1 MQDPVVVVGLGRSG
15 LGAARLLNARGADV
29 WLLES
34 NSSEELQQRADGL
47 SATGIQVEL
56 GQPLELASFEAL
68 PRWPSTVVI
77 SPGIAFDHPVLNQ
90 LRDRGCRVV
99 GEVELAWEAMET
111 IPWVGI
117 TGTNGKTTVTS
128 LVAHLLQQGGLDAPA
143 CGNIGA
149 SAAELALACLEGEQP
164 EWVVAELSSYQIE
177 AAPSVQ
183 PSIGIWTTLTPD
195 HLDRHGTLDRYRSI
209 KAGLL
214 QQSRRQFLNADDR
227 DLCAH
232 AAEWPNALWVSGGDP
247 SNFTPAMTPHLWV
260 SGEQLCN
267 QDGPLFPCDALAM
280 PGAHNRQNLALAAA
294 VALECGLS
302 AAQIEAGCR
311 SFPGV
316 PHRLERIR
324 ELSGITY
331 YNDSKAT
338 NYDASLVAV
347 QSLERPLVVLAGGR
361 AKRGEPGAWLEALKQ
376 KAAAVVLFGEA
387 RSTFH
392 ELLGSAGYTGVI
404 ERQEHLD
411 QALPLARQLA
421 EQLNCQAVLL
431 SPACASFDQYRDFEV
446 RGDHFRQLVEAMA

>member
-15 LGAARLLNARGADV
+15 IGAARLLNARGADV

-34 NSSEELQQRADGL
+34 NTSPELKQRADAL

-56 GQPLELASFEAL
+56 GKPLALESFEAL
-68 PRWPSTVVI
+68 PRWPSVVVV

-90 LRDRGCRVV
+90 LRDRGCSVV
-99 GEVELAWEAMET
+99 GEVELAWDAMAS

-164 EWVVAELSSYQIE
+164 ERVVVELSSYQIE

-183 PSIGIWTTLTPD
+183 PSIGVWTTLTPD
-195 HLDRHGTLDRYRSI
+195 HLDRHGTLERYRSI

-227 DLCAH
+227 DLYAH
-232 AAEWPNALWVSGGDP
+232 AAEWPQALWVSGGDTEQF
-247 SNFTPAMTPHLWV
+247 SAAMTPHLWV
-260 SGEQLCN
+260 SGGQLCN

-280 PGAHNRQNLALAAA
+280 PGAHNRQNLALATA

-302 AAQIEAGCR
+302 PSQIEAGCR

-324 ELSGITY
+324 ELGGITY

-338 NYDASLVAV
+338 NYDASLVAL

-361 AKRGEPGAWLEALKQ
+361 AKRGEPGAWLEALRQ

-387 RSTFH
+387 RSTFC
-392 ELLGSAGYTGVI
+392 ELLGSAGYAGVI
-404 ERQEHLD
+404 EQQEHLD

-431 SPACASFDQYRDFEV
+431 
-446 RGDHFRQLVEAMA
+446 

>member
-15 LGAARLLNARGADV
+15 IGAARLLNARGADV

-34 NSSEELQQRADGL
+34 NSSAELKQRADEL
-47 SATGIQVEL
+47 SSIGIQVEL
-56 GQPLELASFEAL
+56 GKPLALESFEAL

-90 LRDRGCRVV
+90 LRDRGCSVV
-99 GEVELAWEAMET
+99 GEVELAWDAMES

-128 LVAHLLQQGGLDAPA
+128 LVAHLLQQGGIDAPA

-149 SAAELALACLEGEQP
+149 SAAELALACLGGEQP
-164 EWVVAELSSYQIE
+164 ERVVVELSSYQIE

-183 PSIGIWTTLTPD
+183 PSIGVWTTLTPD
-195 HLDRHGTLDRYRSI
+195 HLDRHGTLERYRSI

-227 DLCAH
+227 DLSAH
-232 AAEWPNALWVSGGDP
+232 AGEWPQALWVSGGGKDQF
-247 SNFTPAMTPHLWV
+247 SASMTPHLWV
-260 SGEQLCN
+260 SNGQLCN
-267 QDGPLFPCDALAM
+267 QDGPLFPCAALAM
-280 PGAHNRQNLALAAA
+280 PGAHNRQNLALATA

-302 AAQIEAGCR
+302 PAQIEAGCR

-338 NYDASLVAV
+338 NYDASLVAL

-361 AKRGEPGAWLEALKQ
+361 AKRGEPGAWLEALHH

-387 RSTFH
+387 RSTFS
-392 ELLGSAGYTGVI
+392 ELLGSAGYPGVI
-404 ERQEHLD
+404 EQQEHLD
-411 QALPLARQLA
+411 QALPLARRLA

>member
-128 LVAHLLQQGGLDAPA
+128 LVGHLLQQGGLDAPA

-183 PSIGIWTTLTPD
+183 PSIGVWTTLTPD

-214 QQSRRQFLNADDR
+214 QQSRRQFLTADDR

-232 AAEWPNALWVSGGDP
+232 AAEWSKALWVSGGDP

-280 PGAHNRQNLALAAA
+280 PGAHNRQNLALATA

-338 NYDASLVAV
+338 NYDASLVAL

-387 RSTFH
+387 RTTFH
-392 ELLGSAGYTGVI
+392 ELLGSAGYTGLI
-404 ERQEHLD
+404 EQQEHLD

>member
-15 LGAARLLNARGADV
+15 IGAARLLNARGADV

-34 NSSEELQQRADGL
+34 NTSPELKQRADAL

-56 GQPLELASFEAL
+56 GTPLALESFEAL
-68 PRWPSTVVI
+68 PRWPSVVVV

-90 LRDRGCRVV
+90 LRDRGCSVV
-99 GEVELAWEAMET
+99 GEVELAWDAMAS

-164 EWVVAELSSYQIE
+164 ERVVVELSSYQIE

-183 PSIGIWTTLTPD
+183 PSIGVWTTLTPD
-195 HLDRHGTLDRYRSI
+195 HLDRHGTLERYRSI

-227 DLCAH
+227 DLYAH
-232 AAEWPNALWVSGGDP
+232 AAEWPQALWVSGGDKEQF
-247 SNFTPAMTPHLWV
+247 SAAMTPHLWV
-260 SGEQLCN
+260 SGGQLCN

-280 PGAHNRQNLALAAA
+280 PGAHNRQNLALATA

-302 AAQIEAGCR
+302 PSQIEAGCR

-324 ELSGITY
+324 ELGGITY

-338 NYDASLVAV
+338 NYDASLVAL

-361 AKRGEPGAWLEALKQ
+361 AKRGEPGAWLEALRQ

-387 RSTFH
+387 RSTFC
-392 ELLGSAGYTGVI
+392 ELLGSAGYPGVI
-404 ERQEHLD
+404 EQQEHLE

>member
-1 MQDPVVVVGLGRSG
+1 M
-15 LGAARLLNARGADV
+15 
-29 WLLES
+29 
-34 NSSEELQQRADGL
+34 
-47 SATGIQVEL
+47 
-56 GQPLELASFEAL
+56 
-68 PRWPSTVVI
+68 
-77 SPGIAFDHPVLNQ
+77 
-90 LRDRGCRVV
+90 
-99 GEVELAWEAMET
+99 
-111 IPWVGI
+111 
-117 TGTNGKTTVTS
+117 
-128 LVAHLLQQGGLDAPA
+128 AHLLQQGGLDAPA

-164 EWVVAELSSYQIE
+164 ERVVVELSSYQIE

-183 PSIGIWTTLTPD
+183 PSIGVWTTLTPD
-195 HLDRHGTLDRYRSI
+195 HLDRHGTLERYRSI

-227 DLCAH
+227 DLYAH
-232 AAEWPNALWVSGGDP
+232 AAEWPQALWVSGGDKEQF
-247 SNFTPAMTPHLWV
+247 SAAMTSHLWV
-260 SGEQLCN
+260 SGGQLCN

-280 PGAHNRQNLALAAA
+280 PGAHNRQNLALATA

-302 AAQIEAGCR
+302 PSQIEAGCR

-324 ELSGITY
+324 ELGGITY

-338 NYDASLVAV
+338 NYDASLVAL

-361 AKRGEPGAWLEALKQ
+361 AKRGEPGAWLEALHQ

-387 RSTFH
+387 RSTFC
-392 ELLGSAGYTGVI
+392 ELLGSAGYPGVI
-404 ERQEHLD
+404 EQQEHLE

>member
-15 LGAARLLNARGADV
+15 IGAARLLNARGADV

-34 NSSEELQQRADGL
+34 NTSPELKQRADAL

-56 GQPLELASFEAL
+56 GKPLALESFEAL
-68 PRWPSTVVI
+68 PRWPSVVVV

-90 LRDRGCRVV
+90 LRDRGCSVV
-99 GEVELAWEAMET
+99 GEVELAWDAMAS

-164 EWVVAELSSYQIE
+164 ERVVVELSSYQIE

-183 PSIGIWTTLTPD
+183 PSIGVWTTLTPD
-195 HLDRHGTLDRYRSI
+195 HLDRHGTLERYRSI

-227 DLCAH
+227 DLYAH
-232 AAEWPNALWVSGGDP
+232 AAEWPQALWVSGGDKEQF
-247 SNFTPAMTPHLWV
+247 SASMTPHLWV
-260 SGEQLCN
+260 SGGQLCN

-280 PGAHNRQNLALAAA
+280 PGAHNRQNLALATA

-302 AAQIEAGCR
+302 PKQIEAGCR

-324 ELSGITY
+324 ELGGITY

-338 NYDASLVAV
+338 NYDASLVAL

-361 AKRGEPGAWLEALKQ
+361 AKRGEPGAWLEALRQ

-387 RSTFH
+387 RSTFC
-392 ELLGSAGYTGVI
+392 ELLGSAGYPGVI
-404 ERQEHLD
+404 EQQEHLD

>member
-15 LGAARLLNARGADV
+15 IGAARLLNARGADV

-34 NSSEELQQRADGL
+34 NNSPELKQRADAL

-56 GQPLELASFEAL
+56 GKPLALESFEAL
-68 PRWPSTVVI
+68 PRWPSVVVV

-90 LRDRGCRVV
+90 LRDRGCSVV
-99 GEVELAWEAMET
+99 GEVELAWDAMAS

-164 EWVVAELSSYQIE
+164 ERVVVELSSYQIE

-183 PSIGIWTTLTPD
+183 PSIGVWTTLTPD
-195 HLDRHGTLDRYRSI
+195 HLDRHGTLERYRSI

-227 DLCAH
+227 DLYAH
-232 AAEWPNALWVSGGDP
+232 AAEWPQALWVSGGDKEQF
-247 SNFTPAMTPHLWV
+247 SAAMTPHLWV
-260 SGEQLCN
+260 SGGQLCN

-280 PGAHNRQNLALAAA
+280 PGAHNRQNLALATA

-302 AAQIEAGCR
+302 PSQIEAGCR

-324 ELSGITY
+324 ELGGITY

-338 NYDASLVAV
+338 NYDASLVAL

-361 AKRGEPGAWLEALKQ
+361 AKRGEPGAWLEALRQ

-387 RSTFH
+387 RSTFC
-392 ELLGSAGYTGVI
+392 ELLGSAGYAGVI
-404 ERQEHLD
+404 EQQEHLD

>member
-15 LGAARLLNARGADV
+15 IGAARLLNARGADV

-34 NSSEELQQRADGL
+34 NTSPELKQRADAL

-56 GQPLELASFEAL
+56 GKPLALESFEAL
-68 PRWPSTVVI
+68 PRWPSVVVV

-90 LRDRGCRVV
+90 LRDRGCSVV
-99 GEVELAWEAMET
+99 GEVELAWDAMAS

-164 EWVVAELSSYQIE
+164 ERVVVELSSYQIE

-183 PSIGIWTTLTPD
+183 PSIGVWTTLTPD
-195 HLDRHGTLDRYRSI
+195 HLDRHGTLERYRSI

-227 DLCAH
+227 DLYAH
-232 AAEWPNALWVSGGDP
+232 AAEWPQALWVSGGDKEQF
-247 SNFTPAMTPHLWV
+247 SAAMTPHLWV
-260 SGEQLCN
+260 SGGQLCN

-280 PGAHNRQNLALAAA
+280 PGAHNRQNLALATA

-302 AAQIEAGCR
+302 PTQIEAGCR

-324 ELSGITY
+324 ELGGITY

-338 NYDASLVAV
+338 NYDASLVAL

-361 AKRGEPGAWLEALKQ
+361 AKRGEPGAWLEALRQ

-387 RSTFH
+387 RSTFC
-392 ELLGSAGYTGVI
+392 ELLGSASYPGVI
-404 ERQEHLD
+404 EQQEHLD

>member
-15 LGAARLLNARGADV
+15 IGAARLLNARGADV

-34 NSSEELQQRADGL
+34 NTSPELKQRADAL

-56 GQPLELASFEAL
+56 GKPLALESFEAL
-68 PRWPSTVVI
+68 PRWPSMVVV

-90 LRDRGCRVV
+90 LRDRGCSVV
-99 GEVELAWEAMET
+99 GEVELAWDAMAS

-164 EWVVAELSSYQIE
+164 ERVVVELSSYQIE

-183 PSIGIWTTLTPD
+183 PSIGVWTTLTPD
-195 HLDRHGTLDRYRSI
+195 HLDRHGTLERYRSI

-227 DLCAH
+227 DLYAH
-232 AAEWPNALWVSGGDP
+232 AAEWPQALWVSGGDTEQF
-247 SNFTPAMTPHLWV
+247 SAAMTPHLWV
-260 SGEQLCN
+260 SGGQLCN

-280 PGAHNRQNLALAAA
+280 PGAHNRQNLALATA

-302 AAQIEAGCR
+302 PAQIEAGCR

-324 ELSGITY
+324 ELGGITY

-338 NYDASLVAV
+338 NYDASLVAL

-361 AKRGEPGAWLEALKQ
+361 AKRGEPGAWLEALRH

-387 RSTFH
+387 RSTFC
-392 ELLGSAGYTGVI
+392 ELLGSAGYPGVI
-404 ERQEHLD
+404 EQQEHLD

>member
-15 LGAARLLNARGADV
+15 IGAARLLNARGADV

-34 NSSEELQQRADGL
+34 NTSPELKQRADAL

-56 GQPLELASFEAL
+56 GKPLALESFEAL
-68 PRWPSTVVI
+68 PRWPSVVVV

-90 LRDRGCRVV
+90 LRDRGCSVV
-99 GEVELAWEAMET
+99 GEVELAWDAMAS

-164 EWVVAELSSYQIE
+164 ERVVVELSSYQIE

-183 PSIGIWTTLTPD
+183 PSIGVWTTLTPD
-195 HLDRHGTLDRYRSI
+195 HLDRHGTLERYRSI

-227 DLCAH
+227 DLYAH
-232 AAEWPNALWVSGGDP
+232 AAEWPQALWVSGGDKEQF
-247 SNFTPAMTPHLWV
+247 SAAMTPHLWV
-260 SGEQLCN
+260 SGGQLCN

-280 PGAHNRQNLALAAA
+280 PGAHNRQNLALATA

-302 AAQIEAGCR
+302 PTQIEAGCR

-324 ELSGITY
+324 ELGGITY

-338 NYDASLVAV
+338 NYDASLVAL
-347 QSLERPLVVLAGGR
+347 QSLQRPLVVLAGGR
-361 AKRGEPGAWLEALKQ
+361 AKRGEPGAWLEALRQ

-387 RSTFH
+387 RSTFC
-392 ELLGSAGYTGVI
+392 ELLGSAGYPGVI
-404 ERQEHLD
+404 EQQEHLD

>member
-15 LGAARLLNARGADV
+15 IGAARLLNARGADV

-34 NSSEELQQRADGL
+34 NTSPELKQRADAL
-47 SATGIQVEL
+47 SASGIQVEL
-56 GQPLELASFEAL
+56 GKPLALESFEAL
-68 PRWPSTVVI
+68 PRWPSVVVV

-90 LRDRGCRVV
+90 LRDRGCSVV
-99 GEVELAWEAMET
+99 GEVELAWDAMAS

-164 EWVVAELSSYQIE
+164 ERVVVELSSYQIE

-183 PSIGIWTTLTPD
+183 PSIGVWTTLTPD
-195 HLDRHGTLDRYRSI
+195 HLDRHGTLERYRSI

-227 DLCAH
+227 DLYAH
-232 AAEWPNALWVSGGDP
+232 SAEWPQALWVSGGDKEQF
-247 SNFTPAMTPHLWV
+247 SAAMTPHLWV
-260 SGEQLCN
+260 SGGQLCN
-267 QDGPLFPCDALAM
+267 QGGPLFPCDALAM
-280 PGAHNRQNLALAAA
+280 PGAHNRQNLALATA

-302 AAQIEAGCR
+302 PAQIEAGCR

-338 NYDASLVAV
+338 NYDASLVAL

-361 AKRGEPGAWLEALKQ
+361 AKRGEPGAWLEALGQ
-376 KAAAVVLFGEA
+376 KAAAMVLFGEA
-387 RSTFH
+387 QSTFR
-392 ELLGSAGYTGVI
+392 ELLGSAGYPGVI
-404 ERQEHLD
+404 EQQEHLD
-411 QALPLARQLA
+411 QALPLARRLA

>member
-15 LGAARLLNARGADV
+15 IGAARLLNARGADV

-34 NSSEELQQRADGL
+34 NNSPELKQRADAL

-56 GQPLELASFEAL
+56 GKPLALESFEAL
-68 PRWPSTVVI
+68 PRWPSVVVV

-90 LRDRGCRVV
+90 LRDRGCSVV
-99 GEVELAWEAMET
+99 GEVELAWDAMAN

-164 EWVVAELSSYQIE
+164 ERVVVELSSYQIE

-183 PSIGIWTTLTPD
+183 PSIGVWTTLTPD
-195 HLDRHGTLDRYRSI
+195 HLDRHGTLERYRSI

-227 DLCAH
+227 DLYAH
-232 AAEWPNALWVSGGDP
+232 AAEWPQALWVSGGDKEQF
-247 SNFTPAMTPHLWV
+247 SAAMTPHLWV
-260 SGEQLCN
+260 SGGQLCN

-280 PGAHNRQNLALAAA
+280 PGAHNRQNLALATA

-302 AAQIEAGCR
+302 PTQIEAGCR

-324 ELSGITY
+324 ELGGITY

-338 NYDASLVAV
+338 NYDASLVAL

-361 AKRGEPGAWLEALKQ
+361 AKRGEPGAWLEALRQ

-387 RSTFH
+387 RSTFC
-392 ELLGSAGYTGVI
+392 ELLGSAGYPGVI
-404 ERQEHLD
+404 EQQEHLE

>member
-15 LGAARLLNARGADV
+15 IGAARLLNARGADV

-34 NSSEELQQRADGL
+34 NTSPELKQRADAL

-56 GQPLELASFEAL
+56 GKPLALESFEAL
-68 PRWPSTVVI
+68 PRWPSVVVV

-90 LRDRGCRVV
+90 LRDRGCSVV
-99 GEVELAWEAMET
+99 GEVELAWDAMAS

-164 EWVVAELSSYQIE
+164 ERVVVELSSYQIE
-177 AAPSVQ
+177 AAPSVR
-183 PSIGIWTTLTPD
+183 PSIGVWTTLTPD
-195 HLDRHGTLDRYRSI
+195 HLDRHGTLERYRSI

-227 DLCAH
+227 DLYAH
-232 AAEWPNALWVSGGDP
+232 AAEWPQALWVSGGDTEQF
-247 SNFTPAMTPHLWV
+247 SAAMTPHLWV
-260 SGEQLCN
+260 SGGQLCN
-267 QDGPLFPCDALAM
+267 QDGPLFPCEALAM
-280 PGAHNRQNLALAAA
+280 PGAHNRQNLALATA

-302 AAQIEAGCR
+302 PSQIEAGCR

-324 ELSGITY
+324 ELGGITY

-338 NYDASLVAV
+338 NYDASLVAL
-347 QSLERPLVVLAGGR
+347 QSLQRPLVVLAGGR
-361 AKRGEPGAWLEALKQ
+361 AKRGEPGAWLEALRQ

-387 RSTFH
+387 RSTFC
-392 ELLGSAGYTGVI
+392 ELLGSAGYPGVI
-404 ERQEHLD
+404 EQQEHLD

>member
-15 LGAARLLNARGADV
+15 IGAARLLNARGADV

-34 NSSEELQQRADGL
+34 NTSPELKQRADAL
-47 SATGIQVEL
+47 SASGIQVEL
-56 GQPLELASFEAL
+56 GKPLALESFEAL
-68 PRWPSTVVI
+68 PHWPSMVVV

-90 LRDRGCRVV
+90 LRDRSCRVV
-99 GEVELAWEAMET
+99 GEVELAWDAMAS

-149 SAAELALACLEGEQP
+149 SAAELALACLGGEQP
-164 EWVVAELSSYQIE
+164 ERVVVELSSYQIE

-183 PSIGIWTTLTPD
+183 PSIGVWTTLTPD
-195 HLDRHGTLDRYRSI
+195 HLDRHGTLERYRSI

-214 QQSRRQFLNADDR
+214 SQSRRQFLNADDR
-227 DLCAH
+227 DLYAH
-232 AAEWPNALWVSGGDP
+232 AAEWPQALWVSGGDKDQF
-247 SNFTPAMTPHLWV
+247 SAAMTPHLWV
-260 SGEQLCN
+260 SGGQLCN

-280 PGAHNRQNLALAAA
+280 PGAHNRQNLALATA

-302 AAQIEAGCR
+302 PAQIEAGCR

-324 ELSGITY
+324 ELGGITY

-338 NYDASLVAV
+338 NYDASLVAL

-361 AKRGEPGAWLEALKQ
+361 AKRGEPGAWLEALRH

-387 RSTFH
+387 RSTFC
-392 ELLGSAGYTGVI
+392 ELLGSAGYPGVI
-404 ERQEHLD
+404 EQQEHLD

>member
-15 LGAARLLNARGADV
+15 IGAARLLNARGADV

-34 NSSEELQQRADGL
+34 NTSPELKQRADAL

-56 GQPLELASFEAL
+56 GKPLALESFEAL
-68 PRWPSTVVI
+68 PRWPSMVVV

-90 LRDRGCRVV
+90 LRDRGCSVV
-99 GEVELAWEAMET
+99 GEVELAWDAMAS

-149 SAAELALACLEGEQP
+149 SAAELALACLDGEQP
-164 EWVVAELSSYQIE
+164 ERVVVELSSYQIE

-183 PSIGIWTTLTPD
+183 PSIGVWTTLTPD
-195 HLDRHGTLDRYRSI
+195 HLDRHGTLERYRSI

-227 DLCAH
+227 DLYAH
-232 AAEWPNALWVSGGDP
+232 AAEWPQALWVSGGDKEQF
-247 SNFTPAMTPHLWV
+247 SAAMTPHLWV
-260 SGEQLCN
+260 SGGQLCN

-280 PGAHNRQNLALAAA
+280 PGAHNRQNLALATA

-302 AAQIEAGCR
+302 PTQIEAGCR

-324 ELSGITY
+324 ELGGITY

-338 NYDASLVAV
+338 NYDASLVAL

-361 AKRGEPGAWLEALKQ
+361 AKRGEPGAWLEALRQ

-387 RSTFH
+387 RSTFC
-392 ELLGSAGYTGVI
+392 ELLGSAGYPGVI
-404 ERQEHLD
+404 EQQEHLD

>member
-15 LGAARLLNARGADV
+15 IGAARLLNARGADV

-34 NSSEELQQRADGL
+34 NNSPELKQRADAL

-56 GQPLELASFEAL
+56 GKPLALESFEAL
-68 PRWPSTVVI
+68 PRWPSVVVV

-90 LRDRGCRVV
+90 LRDRGCSVV
-99 GEVELAWEAMET
+99 GEVELAWDAMAS

-164 EWVVAELSSYQIE
+164 ERVVVELSSYQIE

-183 PSIGIWTTLTPD
+183 PSIGVWTTLTPD
-195 HLDRHGTLDRYRSI
+195 HLDRHGTLERYRSI

-227 DLCAH
+227 DLYAH
-232 AAEWPNALWVSGGDP
+232 AAEWPQALWVSGGDKEQF
-247 SNFTPAMTPHLWV
+247 SAAMTPHLWV
-260 SGEQLCN
+260 SGGQLCN

-280 PGAHNRQNLALAAA
+280 PGAHNRQNLALATA

-302 AAQIEAGCR
+302 PSQIEAGCR

-324 ELSGITY
+324 ELGGITY

-338 NYDASLVAV
+338 NYDASLVAL

-361 AKRGEPGAWLEALKQ
+361 AKRGEPGAWLEALRQ

-387 RSTFH
+387 RSTFC
-392 ELLGSAGYTGVI
+392 ELLGSAGYPGVI
-404 ERQEHLD
+404 EQQEHLD

>member
-15 LGAARLLNARGADV
+15 IGAARLLNARGADV

-34 NSSEELQQRADGL
+34 NTSPELKQRADAL

-56 GQPLELASFEAL
+56 GKPLALESFEAL
-68 PRWPSTVVI
+68 PRWPSVVVV

-90 LRDRGCRVV
+90 LRDRGCSVV
-99 GEVELAWEAMET
+99 GEVELAWDAMAS

-164 EWVVAELSSYQIE
+164 ERVVVELSSYQIE

-183 PSIGIWTTLTPD
+183 PSIGVWTTLTPD
-195 HLDRHGTLDRYRSI
+195 HLDRHGTLERYRSI

-227 DLCAH
+227 DLYAH
-232 AAEWPNALWVSGGDP
+232 AAEWPQALWVSGGDKEQF
-247 SNFTPAMTPHLWV
+247 SAAMTPHLWV
-260 SGEQLCN
+260 SGGQLCN

-280 PGAHNRQNLALAAA
+280 PGAHNRQNLALATA

-302 AAQIEAGCR
+302 PSQIEAGCR

-324 ELSGITY
+324 ELGGITY

-338 NYDASLVAV
+338 NYDASLVAL

-361 AKRGEPGAWLEALKQ
+361 AKRGEPGAWLEALRQ

-387 RSTFH
+387 RSTFC
-392 ELLGSAGYTGVI
+392 ELLGSAGYPGVI
-404 ERQEHLD
+404 EQQEHLE

>member
-15 LGAARLLNARGADV
+15 IGAARLLNARGADV

-34 NSSEELQQRADGL
+34 NTSPELKQRADAL
-47 SATGIQVEL
+47 SASGIQVEL
-56 GQPLELASFEAL
+56 GKPLALESFEAL
-68 PRWPSTVVI
+68 PRWPSMVVV

-90 LRDRGCRVV
+90 LRDRGCSVV
-99 GEVELAWEAMET
+99 GEVELAWDAMAS

-164 EWVVAELSSYQIE
+164 ERVVVELSSYQIE

-183 PSIGIWTTLTPD
+183 PSIGVWTTLTPD
-195 HLDRHGTLDRYRSI
+195 HLDRHGTLERYRSI

-214 QQSRRQFLNADDR
+214 SQSRRQFLNADDR
-227 DLCAH
+227 DLYAH
-232 AAEWPNALWVSGGDP
+232 AAEWPQALWVSGGDKEQF
-247 SNFTPAMTPHLWV
+247 SAAMTPHLWV
-260 SGEQLCN
+260 SGGQLCN

-280 PGAHNRQNLALAAA
+280 PGAHNRQNLALATA

-302 AAQIEAGCR
+302 PAQIEAGCR

-324 ELSGITY
+324 ELGGITY

-338 NYDASLVAV
+338 NYDASLVAL

-361 AKRGEPGAWLEALKQ
+361 AKRGEPGAWLEALRQ

-387 RSTFH
+387 RSTFC
-392 ELLGSAGYTGVI
+392 ELLGSAGYPGVI
-404 ERQEHLD
+404 EQQEHLD

>member
-15 LGAARLLNARGADV
+15 IGAARLLNARGADV

-34 NSSEELQQRADGL
+34 NTSPELKQRADAL

-56 GQPLELASFEAL
+56 GKPLALESFEAL
-68 PRWPSTVVI
+68 PRWPSMVVV

-99 GEVELAWEAMET
+99 GEVELAWDAMAS

-149 SAAELALACLEGEQP
+149 SAAELALACLGGEQP
-164 EWVVAELSSYQIE
+164 ERVVVELSSYQIE

-183 PSIGIWTTLTPD
+183 PSIGVWTTLTPD
-195 HLDRHGTLDRYRSI
+195 HLDRHGTLERYRSI

-214 QQSRRQFLNADDR
+214 SQSQRQFLNADDR
-227 DLCAH
+227 DLYAH
-232 AAEWPNALWVSGGDP
+232 AAEWPQALWVSGGDKDQF
-247 SNFTPAMTPHLWV
+247 SAAMTPHLWV
-260 SGEQLCN
+260 SGGQLCN

-280 PGAHNRQNLALAAA
+280 PGAHNRQNLALATA

-302 AAQIEAGCR
+302 PAQIEAGCR

-324 ELSGITY
+324 ELGGITY

-338 NYDASLVAV
+338 NYDASLVAL

-361 AKRGEPGAWLEALKQ
+361 AKRGEPGAWLEALRN
-376 KAAAVVLFGEA
+376 KAAVVVLFGEA
-387 RSTFH
+387 RSTFC
-392 ELLGSAGYTGVI
+392 ELLGSAGYPGVI
-404 ERQEHLD
+404 EQQEHLD

>member
-15 LGAARLLNARGADV
+15 IGAARLLNARGADV

-34 NSSEELQQRADGL
+34 NNSPELKQRADAL

-56 GQPLELASFEAL
+56 GKPLALESFEAL
-68 PRWPSTVVI
+68 PRWPSVVVV

-90 LRDRGCRVV
+90 LRDRGCSVV
-99 GEVELAWEAMET
+99 GEVELAWDAMAS

-164 EWVVAELSSYQIE
+164 ERVVVELSSYQIE

-183 PSIGIWTTLTPD
+183 PSIGVWTTLTPD
-195 HLDRHGTLDRYRSI
+195 HLDRHGTLERYRSI

-227 DLCAH
+227 DLYAH
-232 AAEWPNALWVSGGDP
+232 AAEWPQALWVSGGDKEQF
-247 SNFTPAMTPHLWV
+247 SAAMTPHLWV
-260 SGEQLCN
+260 SGGQLCN

-280 PGAHNRQNLALAAA
+280 PGAHNRQNLALATA

-302 AAQIEAGCR
+302 PTQIEAGCR

-324 ELSGITY
+324 ELGGITY

-338 NYDASLVAV
+338 NYDASLVAL

-361 AKRGEPGAWLEALKQ
+361 AKRGEPGAWLEALRQ

-387 RSTFH
+387 RSTFC
-392 ELLGSAGYTGVI
+392 ELLGSAGYPGVI
-404 ERQEHLD
+404 EQQEHLE

>member
-15 LGAARLLNARGADV
+15 IGAARLLNARGADV

-34 NSSEELQQRADGL
+34 NTSPELKQRADAL

-56 GQPLELASFEAL
+56 GKPLALESFEAL
-68 PRWPSTVVI
+68 PRWPSMVVV

-99 GEVELAWEAMET
+99 GEVELAWDAMAS

-149 SAAELALACLEGEQP
+149 SAAELALACLGGEQP
-164 EWVVAELSSYQIE
+164 ERVVVELSSYQIE

-183 PSIGIWTTLTPD
+183 PTIGVWTTLTPD
-195 HLDRHGTLDRYRSI
+195 HLDRHGTLEHYRSI

-214 QQSRRQFLNADDR
+214 KQSRRQFLNADDR
-227 DLCAH
+227 DLRAH
-232 AAEWPNALWVSGGDP
+232 AAEWPQALWVSGGGQEQF
-247 SNFTPAMTPHLWV
+247 SAAMTPHLWV
-260 SGEQLCN
+260 SNGQLCN
-267 QDGPLFPCDALAM
+267 SSGALFPCAALAM

-302 AAQIEAGCR
+302 PAQIEAGCR

-324 ELSGITY
+324 ELNGITY
-331 YNDSKAT
+331 FNDSKAT
-338 NYDASLVAV
+338 NYDASLVAL
-347 QSLERPLVVLAGGR
+347 QSLDKPIVVLAGGR
-361 AKRGEPGAWLEALKQ
+361 AKRGEPGAWLEALSHKT
-376 KAAAVVLFGEA
+376 AAVVLFGEA
-387 RSTFH
+387 RTTFA
-392 ELLGSAGYTGVI
+392 ELLGSAGYPGMV
-404 ERQEHLD
+404 EQQEHLD

>member
-15 LGAARLLNARGADV
+15 IGAARLLNARGADV

-34 NSSEELQQRADGL
+34 NTSPELKQRADAL

-56 GQPLELASFEAL
+56 GKPLALESFEAL
-68 PRWPSTVVI
+68 PRWPSVVVV

-90 LRDRGCRVV
+90 LRDRGCSVV
-99 GEVELAWEAMET
+99 GEVELAWDAMAS

-164 EWVVAELSSYQIE
+164 ERVVVELSSYQIE

-183 PSIGIWTTLTPD
+183 PSIGVWTTLTPD
-195 HLDRHGTLDRYRSI
+195 HLDRHGTLERYRSI

-227 DLCAH
+227 DLYAH
-232 AAEWPNALWVSGGDP
+232 AAEWPQALWVSGGDKEQF
-247 SNFTPAMTPHLWV
+247 SAAMTPHLWV
-260 SGEQLCN
+260 SGGQLCN

-280 PGAHNRQNLALAAA
+280 PGAHNRQNLALATA

-302 AAQIEAGCR
+302 PTQIEAGCR

-324 ELSGITY
+324 ELGGITY

-338 NYDASLVAV
+338 NYDASLVAL

-361 AKRGEPGAWLEALKQ
+361 AKRGEPGAWLEALRQ

-387 RSTFH
+387 RSTFC
-392 ELLGSAGYTGVI
+392 ELLGSAGYPGVI
-404 ERQEHLD
+404 EQQEHLE

>member
-15 LGAARLLNARGADV
+15 IGAARLLNARGADV

-34 NSSEELQQRADGL
+34 NTSPELKQRADAL

-56 GQPLELASFEAL
+56 GKPLALESFEAL
-68 PRWPSTVVI
+68 PRWPSVVVV

-90 LRDRGCRVV
+90 LRDRGCSVV
-99 GEVELAWEAMET
+99 GEVELAWDAMAN

-164 EWVVAELSSYQIE
+164 ERVVVELSSYQIE

-183 PSIGIWTTLTPD
+183 PSIGVWTTLTPD
-195 HLDRHGTLDRYRSI
+195 HLDRHGTLERYRSI

-227 DLCAH
+227 DLYAH
-232 AAEWPNALWVSGGDP
+232 AAEWPQALWVSGGDKEQF
-247 SNFTPAMTPHLWV
+247 SAAMTPHLWV
-260 SGEQLCN
+260 RGGQLCN

-280 PGAHNRQNLALAAA
+280 PGAHNRQNLALATA

-302 AAQIEAGCR
+302 PSQIEAGCR

-324 ELSGITY
+324 ELGGITY

-338 NYDASLVAV
+338 NYDASLVAL

-361 AKRGEPGAWLEALKQ
+361 AKRGEPGAWLEALRQ

-387 RSTFH
+387 RSTFC
-392 ELLGSAGYTGVI
+392 ELLGSAGYAGVI
-404 ERQEHLD
+404 EQQEHLD

>member
-15 LGAARLLNARGADV
+15 IGAARLLNARGADV

-34 NSSEELQQRADGL
+34 NTSPELKQRADAL

-56 GQPLELASFEAL
+56 GKPLALESFEAL
-68 PRWPSTVVI
+68 PRWPSVVVV

-90 LRDRGCRVV
+90 LRDRGCSVV
-99 GEVELAWEAMET
+99 GEVELAWDAMAS

-164 EWVVAELSSYQIE
+164 ERVVVELSSYQIE

-183 PSIGIWTTLTPD
+183 PSIGVWTTLTPD
-195 HLDRHGTLDRYRSI
+195 HLDRHGTLERYRSI

-227 DLCAH
+227 DLYAH
-232 AAEWPNALWVSGGDP
+232 AAEWPQALWVSGGDKEQF
-247 SNFTPAMTPHLWV
+247 SAAMTPHLWV
-260 SGEQLCN
+260 SGGQLCN

-280 PGAHNRQNLALAAA
+280 PGAHNRQNLALATA

-302 AAQIEAGCR
+302 PSQIEAGCR

-324 ELSGITY
+324 ELGGITY

-338 NYDASLVAV
+338 NYDASLVAL

-361 AKRGEPGAWLEALKQ
+361 AKRGEPGAWLEALRQ

-387 RSTFH
+387 RSTFC
-392 ELLGSAGYTGVI
+392 ELLGSAGYPGVI
-404 ERQEHLD
+404 EQQEHLD

>member
-15 LGAARLLNARGADV
+15 IGAARLLNARGADV

-34 NSSEELQQRADGL
+34 NTSPELKQRADAL

-56 GQPLELASFEAL
+56 GKPLALESFEAL
-68 PRWPSTVVI
+68 PRWPSVVVV

-90 LRDRGCRVV
+90 LRDRGCSVV
-99 GEVELAWEAMET
+99 GEVELAWDAMAS

-164 EWVVAELSSYQIE
+164 ERVVVELSSYQIE

-183 PSIGIWTTLTPD
+183 PSIGVWTTLTPD
-195 HLDRHGTLDRYRSI
+195 HLDRHGTLERYRSI

-227 DLCAH
+227 DLYAH
-232 AAEWPNALWVSGGDP
+232 AAEWPQALWVSGGDKEQF
-247 SNFTPAMTPHLWV
+247 SAAMTPHLWV
-260 SGEQLCN
+260 SGGQLCN

-280 PGAHNRQNLALAAA
+280 PGAHNRQNLALATA

-302 AAQIEAGCR
+302 PTQIEAGCR

-324 ELSGITY
+324 ELGGITY

-338 NYDASLVAV
+338 NYDASLVAL

-361 AKRGEPGAWLEALKQ
+361 AKRGEPGAWLEALRQ

-387 RSTFH
+387 RSTFC
-392 ELLGSAGYTGVI
+392 ELLGSAGYPGVI
-404 ERQEHLD
+404 EQQEHLD

>member
-15 LGAARLLNARGADV
+15 IGAARLLNARGADV

-34 NSSEELQQRADGL
+34 NTSPELKQRADAL

-56 GQPLELASFEAL
+56 GKPLALESFEAL
-68 PRWPSTVVI
+68 PRWPSVVVV

-90 LRDRGCRVV
+90 LRDRGCSVV
-99 GEVELAWEAMET
+99 GEVELAWDAMAS

-164 EWVVAELSSYQIE
+164 ERVVVELSSYQIE

-183 PSIGIWTTLTPD
+183 PSIGVWTTLTPD
-195 HLDRHGTLDRYRSI
+195 HLDRHGTLERYRSI

-227 DLCAH
+227 DLYAH
-232 AAEWPNALWVSGGDP
+232 AAEWPQALWVSGGDKEQF
-247 SNFTPAMTPHLWV
+247 SAAMTPHLWV
-260 SGEQLCN
+260 SGGQLCN
-267 QDGPLFPCDALAM
+267 QEGPLFPCEALAM
-280 PGAHNRQNLALAAA
+280 PGAHNRQNLSLATA

-302 AAQIEAGCR
+302 PTQIEAGCR

-324 ELSGITY
+324 ELGGITY

-338 NYDASLVAV
+338 NYDASLVAL
-347 QSLERPLVVLAGGR
+347 QSLQRPLVVLAGGR
-361 AKRGEPGAWLEALKQ
+361 AKRGEPGAWLEALRQ

-387 RSTFH
+387 RSTFC
-392 ELLGSAGYTGVI
+392 ELLGSAGYAGVI
-404 ERQEHLD
+404 EQQEH
-411 QALPLARQLA
+411 
-421 EQLNCQAVLL
+421 
-431 SPACASFDQYRDFEV
+431 
-446 RGDHFRQLVEAMA
+446 

>member
-15 LGAARLLNARGADV
+15 IGAARLLNARGADV

-34 NSSEELQQRADGL
+34 NTSPELKQRADAL

-56 GQPLELASFEAL
+56 GKPLALESFEAL
-68 PRWPSTVVI
+68 PRWPSVVVV

-90 LRDRGCRVV
+90 LRDRGCSVV
-99 GEVELAWEAMET
+99 GEVELAWDAMAS

-164 EWVVAELSSYQIE
+164 ERVVVELSSYQIE

-183 PSIGIWTTLTPD
+183 PSIGVWTTLTPD
-195 HLDRHGTLDRYRSI
+195 HLDRHGTLERYRSI

-227 DLCAH
+227 DLYAH
-232 AAEWPNALWVSGGDP
+232 AAEWPQALWVSGGDKEQF
-247 SNFTPAMTPHLWV
+247 SAAMTPHLWV
-260 SGEQLCN
+260 RGGQLCN

-280 PGAHNRQNLALAAA
+280 PGAHNRQNLALATA

-302 AAQIEAGCR
+302 PSQIEAGCR

-324 ELSGITY
+324 ELGGITY

-338 NYDASLVAV
+338 NYDASLVAL

-361 AKRGEPGAWLEALKQ
+361 AKRGEPGAWLEALRQ

-387 RSTFH
+387 RSTFC
-392 ELLGSAGYTGVI
+392 ELLGSAGYPGVI
-404 ERQEHLD
+404 EQQEHLD